1 MILQPQITLKDIPH
15 SDAVEAKIR
24 DKTAKLDMF
33 HSRIT
38 GCRVTI
44 ESTQRRQHQG
54 KLFSI
59 RIDVT
64 VPGSEIVI
72 NKVEHEDIY
81 VAVRDAFDAAKR
93 KLEEHERRQRGDV
106 KTHEEPPV
114 GRIVTLYAEQGYGF
128 IETLDKREI
137 YFHRNSVL
145 GDGFDK
151 LKVGSGV
158 SFIEEQGKE
167 GPQAMRVAAR

>member
-1 MILQPQITLKDIPH
+1 MILKPQITLKDIPH
-15 SDAVEAKIR
+15 SDAVEKKIM
-24 DKTAKLDMF
+24 DKVAKLDMF

-38 GCRVTI
+38 ACRVTI

-59 RIDVT
+59 RIGVT
-64 VPGSEIVI
+64 IPGGEIVI

-81 VAVRDAFDAAKR
+81 VAIRDAFDAAKR

-114 GRIVTLYAEQGYGF
+114 GHIVMLYAEEGYGF
-128 IETLDKREI
+128 IETPDRREI

-145 GDGFDK
+145 GNSFEK
-151 LKVGSGV
+151 LKIGTGV

-167 GPQAMRVAAR
+167 GPQAVRVAVR